1 MANDIDMSLVGNAGL
16 AQQQRSKSNDSL
28 GQEEFLD
35 LMVSQLRNQD
45 PFKPMES
52 GEFLGQLAQF
62 GTVTGISEVQQSLEG
77 LAGAMRG
84 SQTLQAAALVDRDVL
99 VAAREAWLPPEGNVR
114 GSIAAPDG
122 TTDVKL
128 EVFDLHGEL
137 VGELPIQSTDNTT
150 ADFQWDGSLAEGSRA
165 EPGFYEL
172 RATGRMSGEDVALEV
187 LVAGRVESVST
198 KGSQGSLSLTVT
210 GLGVVDLDRV
220 RGIG

>member
-16 AQQQRSKSNDSL
+16 AHQQRSKSSDSL

-99 VAAREAWLPPEGNVR
+99 VAAREAWLPPEGSVR
-114 GSIAAPDG
+114 GSIDAADG

-128 EVFDLHGEL
+128 EVYDLHGQL
-137 VGELPIQSTDNTT
+137 VGELPIQSADNTT
-150 ADFQWDGSLAEGSRA
+150 MDFQWDGSLAEGARA

-172 RATGRMSGEDVALEV
+172 RATGRMNGEAVALEV